1 MVSEVKLQYGIVQY
15 VAAAATARHSS
26 LKCSGE
32 VEAIRTQVE
41 ALEIIPGFLRLS
53 IKWHTCHSL
62 LFSVFTKSRMAT
74 L

>member
-15 VAAAATARHSS
+15 VAAAATAQHSS

-41 ALEIIPGFLRLS
+41 ALLARP
-53 IKWHTCHSL
+53 
-62 LFSVFTKSRMAT
+62 
-74 L
+74 